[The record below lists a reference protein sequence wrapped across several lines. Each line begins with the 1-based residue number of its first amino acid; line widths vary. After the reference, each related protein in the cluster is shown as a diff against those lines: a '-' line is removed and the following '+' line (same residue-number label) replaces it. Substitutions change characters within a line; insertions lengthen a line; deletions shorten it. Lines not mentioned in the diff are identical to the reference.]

1 MREGPCF
8 TVFPALKHHLVQYR
22 GSTNNEHLGFLDLF
36 DVWSIITY
44 VPNTNSSIAP
54 CHYGENF
61 SHLKW
66 YPLSL
71 PSTPHVSEVLVAQT
85 RWLVLLGKRGARTVD
100 ANNEMCVTCLGENK
114 FPWSMFRTQTVTPP
128 PPPRE
133 PALWQHSPCVT
144 FWKSTS
150 PWTFLATSPP
160 VTFGFALWNVL
171 SCHLAGRGQV
181 LGKSLAFPV
190 GLSQGLGAY
199 RPGRWRRPS
208 TGFPFIPPHPN
219 IPPPLGPLIHVCKG
233 RNRNL
238 TKRLF
243 LWGSLMAE

>member
-100 ANNEMCVTCLGENK
+100 ANNEMCVTCLGGNK

-128 PPPRE
+128 PTQGAC
-133 PALWQHSPCVT
+133 ALAAQPMCHFLKVN
-144 FWKSTS
+144 KS
-150 PWTFLATSPP
+150 L
-160 VTFGFALWNVL
+160 NI
-171 SCHLAGRGQV
+171 SCHFSTCDLWICFMKCV
-181 LGKSLAFPV
+181 IMP
-190 GLSQGLGAY
+190 
-199 RPGRWRRPS
+199 PGRKRAGSGEELGIPS
-208 TGFPFIPPHPN
+208 GPFA
-219 IPPPLGPLIHVCKG
+219 G
-233 RNRNL
+233 
-238 TKRLF
+238 T
-243 LWGSLMAE
+243 WGL